1 MTTTTTTPAAALVEA
16 RKNSADLQVA
26 QSIATALRMG
36 QQFLIPEQDA
46 PKIKLMQP
54 DHKAAALD
62 LLERWVQLDK
72 DARCLVARISIE
84 IGDEV
89 LA

>member
-16 RKNSADLQVA
+16 RKNSSDWQVA
-26 QSIATALRMG
+26 QSIATGLRLG
-36 QQFLIPEQDA
+36 QIHLDPAADTA
-46 PKIKLMQP
+46 HLKRMQP
-54 DHKAAALD
+54 EHQAAALD

-72 DARCLVARISIE
+72 DASALVARINIE
-84 IGDEV
+84 IGSEV